1 MPNVASWYVNG
12 TFLSA
17 WYSAVDAEELPASA
31 AAFVEMSRNAA
42 FQSGTAAEGGAA
54 MAAMA
59 DMRKITICCLAAAL
73 LMIGLGLWRGEA
85 DMVLHKGV
93 NLCLE
98 CVGIG

>member
-1 MPNVASWYVNG
+1 MSG
-12 TFLSA
+12 T
-17 WYSAVDAEELPASA
+17 PASC
-31 AAFVEMSRNAA
+31 R
-42 FQSGTAAEGGAA
+42 TGGQRGGGRYGGLW
-54 MAAMA
+54 A
-59 DMRKITICCLAAAL
+59 DDEKDHDLLSAAAL

>member
-1 MPNVASWYVNG
+1 MPRSSLG
-12 TFLSA
+12 RRQR
-17 WYSAVDAEELPASA
+17 A
-31 AAFVEMSRNAA
+31 APLWRLW
-42 FQSGTAAEGGAA
+42 
-54 MAAMA
+54 A

>member
-1 MPNVASWYVNG
+1 MRNI
-12 TFLSA
+12 TF
-17 WYSAVDAEELPASA
+17 
-31 AAFVEMSRNAA
+31 
-42 FQSGTAAEGGAA
+42 
-54 MAAMA
+54 
-59 DMRKITICCLAAAL
+59 CCLAAAL